1 MTANPLPNKPGKD
14 RVNRLRIAL
23 VAVFAI
29 ATFFLTRPQ
38 TSASSLSPVSGLMAL
53 KAMAAAAM
61 PYEQAMANQRPTLIE
76 FYADWCTTCQ
86 GLAPTLQALHGELG
100 SQVNFVM
107 LNIDAPQWSHQVKQF
122 QVSGVPRLVLLNR
135 DHSVADSFIG
145 KVPKPLLLSRLTD
158 LLGNASGPVVEP
170 VMPSPNREI

>member
-1 MTANPLPNKPGKD
+1 MTANPLPNKPEKD
-14 RVNRLRIAL
+14 RVNRLGVAL

-38 TSASSLSPVSGLMAL
+38 TSGSSLSPISGLMAL
-53 KAMAAAAM
+53 KAMAATAL

-100 SQVNFVM
+100 AQVNFVM
-107 LNIDAPQWSHQVKQF
+107 LNIDVPQWSHQVEQF
-122 QVSGVPRLVLLNR
+122 QVSGVPYLVLLNR
-135 DHSVADSFIG
+135 DHSVVDRFIG
-145 KVPKPLLLSRLTD
+145 KVPKPVLLSRLTD
-158 LLGNASGPVVEP
+158 LLGNASSPLVETNTP
-170 VMPSPNREI
+170 NPNREI